1 MGETERRTGETLM
14 SGVVY
19 SPNPQ
24 SNREPMRSDNKWNPK
39 ELSPMM
45 LRIMDLQLFN
55 PRIKV
60 KELAEVIGW
69 STGRIKRII
78 SSDMYRQRYEER
90 RLEIERL
97 QHSKIARERAR
108 FEEIRN
114 KMIDEHMKIIAMNTS
129 IHGIKQLEAEKL
141 RQKSIS
147 ELLKVSEEHLK
158 PASDNGGDN
167 GDKSYEEHTRSVE
180 IDTSDP
186 NAAYMRIMEKWR
198 KGTK

>member
-1 MGETERRTGETLM
+1 MGETERRTRETLM

-167 GDKSYEEHTRSVE
+167 GDRIT
-180 IDTSDP
+180 T
-186 NAAYMRIMEKWR
+186 AANVAL
-198 KGTK
+198 